1 MDHYRALAK
10 QDGIEINAILT
21 LNENIADIS
30 AMNLVE
36 DALESYLFEQ
46 NIFGQK
52 QDEYFKDLYYNYAR
66 QWRNIIR
73 QKQLKNR
80 LLSDQHSLSKYRV
93 NCVLMR
99 SKRFNTIFNITQ
111 KDGMF
116 FSEKIKEIW

>member
-1 MDHYRALAK
+1 M
-10 QDGIEINAILT
+10 
-21 LNENIADIS
+21 S
-30 AMNLVE
+30 LVE

-52 QDEYFKDLYYNYAR
+52 QDEYFKDLYYSYAR

-73 QKQLKNR
+73 PKQLTNR

-116 FSEKIKEIW
+116 LSEKIKEIW